1 MNSYVAASYNCAK
14 VLETHCA
21 LSTRREGSL
30 RCWILGRHPLYIVMD
45 SYNPQINITIGW
57 DGLGDLPD
65 WDFDM
70 DDYDWF

>member
-1 MNSYVAASYNCAK
+1 
-14 VLETHCA
+14 
-21 LSTRREGSL
+21 
-30 RCWILGRHPLYIVMD
+30 MD